1 MIKRLEE
8 YEEYKASLSELNKMR
23 LKFENLQKLSGE
35 SQKISDDLSSTLG
48 IEKIGEQIN
57 FDQIDKAERQTK
69 IKNREVKIAEK
80 EYLKAEANLKETIK
94 KVKNLRKIEIKKE
107 GLKLNKKILKIF
119 DTIDQIREKYR
130 ILKKE
135 IKQDFEE
142 ELELEGGYRAVIG
155 ADPTYVDF
163 SNKMAYPTEAF
174 IKDSKKYQ
182 AKEKEKDE
190 IKDI

>member
-8 YEEYKASLSELNKMR
+8 YEEYKESLSKLNKVR
-23 LKFENLQKLSGE
+23 LKFENLQKLSEE

-48 IEKIGEQIN
+48 IKKIGEQIN

-69 IKNREVKIAEK
+69 IKSREVKIAEK
-80 EYLKAEANLKETIK
+80 GYLDAQAKLEITILKI
-94 KVKNLRKIEIKKE
+94 KNLRKIEIKKE

-119 DTIDQIREKYR
+119 NTIEQIREKYR
-130 ILKKE
+130 ILEGE

-142 ELELEGGYRAVIG
+142 LEIEGGYKAVIG
-155 ADPTYVDF
+155 ANPFYVDF
-163 SNKMAYPTEAF
+163 SNRLAYPSEAF
-174 IKDSKKYQ
+174 LKRSKIYQ
-182 AKEKEKDE
+182 SKEKEKDKE

>member
-1 MIKRLEE
+1 MIKRLDE
-8 YEEYKASLSELNKMR
+8 YEEYQESLKEVEKQRVKCENQKKLFEEFEKA
-23 LKFENLQKLSGE
+23 NL
-35 SQKISDDLSSTLG
+35 DLDNTLG
-48 IEKIGEQIN
+48 IKKIGELPDFEKISKSKEKTRIAKREMDIAN
-57 FDQIDKAERQTK
+57 ERLLFL
-69 IKNREVKIAEK
+69 E
-80 EYLKAEANLKETIK
+80 EYLKETIE

-130 ILKKE
+130 ILKRE

-163 SNKMAYPTEAF
+163 SNKMAYSSEAF
-174 IKDSKKYQ
+174 RKDSKKYQ
-182 AKEKEKDE
+182 SKEKDE